1 MELNDLD
8 LASRAVFNGYLK
20 PFRYIASTY
29 SFTNLYLWRRMQN
42 IRFHADADALYIV
55 KGRKDPTFL
64 PPVVKDSGNASRS
77 YSKLISHLLENGMPL
92 RIRDAR
98 AEDVELMLSLGL
110 EFEATEDIDNNEY
123 VYLVEKLR
131 TFSGKKL
138 HSKKN
143 HYNNFIKNYEFETKP
158 LEDSREEAKEF
169 ARKWFSES
177 SQSESLLEELNGI
190 IELLDNMEHF
200 DIVGLSVF
208 IDGHCHGFTIMEIL
222 NSDCIL
228 NHIEKADQ
236 SINGLYT
243 FIIKTVLDS
252 YGEGIRYTNR
262 EQDLG
267 IPGLRKSKQSLH
279 PEFME
284 KKFLVNLTGGFDN
297 LKDMQST

>member
-8 LASRAVFNGYLK
+8 LASRAIFDGYLK
-20 PFRYIASTY
+20 PFKYTASTY
-29 SFTNLYLWRRMQN
+29 SFTNLYMWRRMQN
-42 IRFHADADALYIV
+42 IRYHADDDALYIV
-55 KGRKDPTFL
+55 KGKQNPTFL
-64 PPVVKDSGNASRS
+64 PPVVKDGKSAARS
-77 YSKLISHLLENGMPL
+77 YAKLVSHLQDNGMPL
-92 RIRDAR
+92 MIRDAR
-98 AEDVELMLSLGL
+98 NEDVELMLGMGL
-110 EFEATEDIDNNEY
+110 ELEAVEDIDNSEY

-138 HSKKN
+138 HGKKN
-143 HYNNFIKNYEFETKP
+143 HYNNFIKNYEFETRP

-190 IELLDNMEHF
+190 IELLDNIKDF
-200 DIVGLSVF
+200 NIVGISVF

-222 NSDCIL
+222 NKDCIL

-243 FIIKTVLDS
+243 FIIKTVLDQ
-252 YGEGIRYTNR
+252 YGEGILYTNR

-297 LKDMQST
+297 LKDLQ